1 MSHSTEYCR
10 ELQRRREI
18 RAHGSN
24 GIDTI
29 EVSND
34 RRMLTVF
41 FLNTLT
47 TAIAPAN
54 VVITGGARV
63 RDIKV
68 TDIRLHP
75 ADESDGDASMD
86 VAIDRPG
93 DTSTYRLSLVALD
106 DDGEPTSEPLPGIDP
121 RYASADFSFQFG
133 EPTHID
139 CRQPQVCPP
148 SVLPTPDI
156 NYLSRDYKSFRQ
168 LILDRLAVTIPDW
181 QEQHVPDTGVA
192 LVEILAYVA
201 DHLSYYQDAV
211 ATEAYLATARQRISV
226 RRHVRL
232 VDYAMHEGCNARTWV
247 FVHTDEDV
255 TIDPAATHFVAGYN
269 GGGAID
275 KSVLSPNEI
284 SLEMRGQLVV
294 FEPMAAG
301 PLALHVAHN
310 SIAFYV
316 WGDRQCC
323 LPAGATSATLRDT
336 LTMPAAGASEAKP
349 QAQAQ
354 AQAQEKRSPRKRSAK
369 VAEDKS
375 ATDKPAKYQAAQ
387 GTPPVG
393 ERALRLKPGDV
404 LLLEEISGSDGGPP
418 DPAHRH
424 LVRLIE
430 VKQSHDPLFD
440 QQPVVEVA
448 WAVEDALP
456 FSLCLSAA
464 DGKSNTD
471 ISLARGNI
479 VLADHG
485 NWTGQ
490 GSWIVG
496 EQLPQ
501 VVAGKKFRPILKAAA
516 LTFGQ
521 PVKRPVAATAQLFT
535 DPRAAV
541 PQLHL
546 TSIPAVDGGAPLFT
560 FADLEDPTALT
571 ARMADAQD
579 LASRTL
585 RDRLAGVTPTS
596 NTSDAN
602 AALKQR
608 LQSLLRTWTPCR
620 DLLSSNGNDLHFVV
634 EMDDQDFAHLRFGD
648 GQNGQAPGVGEQFT
662 ATYRVGIGVAGNVGA
677 ETITHVI
684 TTQPGLKPRNPL
696 AATGGTDPEPIARV
710 KLLAPKAYQSELV
723 RAVSAD
729 DYARLAERNPRVQRA
744 ACALQWAGTRYEAHV
759 AIDPRGTDA
768 VDHALLRQIQ
778 AELYRYRRI
787 GHDVV
792 VVPPTYVP
800 LDIAMTVQVLPG
812 YARGHLET
820 LLRNIFSDNRLP
832 DGSLGFFHPD
842 NLTFGESIYV
852 SRLVAAAQNVD
863 GVESVVVRRLQ
874 RRFETPN
881 HELDNGV
888 LPIGPLEVARLGSNR
903 ASPENGRFVLTVRGG
918 Q

>member
-1 MSHSTEYCR
+1 
-10 ELQRRREI
+10 
-18 RAHGSN
+18 
-24 GIDTI
+24 
-29 EVSND
+29 V
-34 RRMLTVF
+34 
-41 FLNTLT
+41 
-47 TAIAPAN
+47 PAN
-54 VVITGGARV
+54 VVISGGARV

-68 TDIRLHP
+68 TDIRLRA
-75 ADESDGDASMD
+75 ADEPDGDASMD

-93 DTSTYRLSLVALD
+93 DTSTYRLSLVALN
-106 DDGEPTSEPLPGIDP
+106 DDGEPTGDPMPGIDP
-121 RYASADFSFQFG
+121 RYAGADFSFQFG

-139 CRQPQVCPP
+139 CRQPQVCPR

-156 NYLSRDYKSFRQ
+156 NYLARDYQSFRQ
-168 LILDRLAVTIPDW
+168 LILDRLAVTVPDW
-181 QEQHVPDTGVA
+181 TEQHVPDTGVA

-232 VDYAMHEGCNARTWV
+232 VDYPMHEGCNARTWI
-247 FVHTDEDV
+247 FVNTDKDV
-255 TIDPAATHFVAGYN
+255 TIDPAATYFVAGYN
-269 GGGAID
+269 GGGAVD
-275 KSVLSPNEI
+275 KSVLSPNDI
-284 SLEMRGQLVV
+284 PLEMRGQLVT
-294 FEPMAAG
+294 FEPTAAVT
-301 PLALHVAHN
+301 LHVAHN
-310 SIAFYV
+310 SIYFYT

-323 LPAGATSATLRDT
+323 LPAGATSATLRDSWSSQ
-336 LTMPAAGASEAKP
+336 ASGASEAKP
-349 QAQAQ
+349 QTAS
-354 AQAQEKRSPRKRSAK
+354 QEERSSRKRSAK
-369 VAEDKS
+369 VADDKS
-375 ATDKPAKYQAAQ
+375 ATYKPAPDQAAP

-393 ERALRLKPGDV
+393 ERALRLKPGDM
-404 LLLEEISGSDGGPP
+404 LLLEEVSGLDGAPP

-424 LVRLIE
+424 LVRLTK
-430 VKQSHDPLFD
+430 VKQSYDPLYND
-440 QQPVVEVA
+440 QPVLEVA

-456 FSLCLSAA
+456 FSLCLCQA
-464 DGKSNTD
+464 DGKSNVD
-471 ISLARGNI
+471 ISVARGNI
-479 VLADHG
+479 LLADHG

-490 GSWIVG
+490 GSWIKD

-501 VVAGKKFRPILKAAA
+501 PVAGKKFRPTLKTAP

-521 PVKRPVAATAQLFT
+521 RAKRRAAAAAQLRT

-541 PQLHL
+541 PQLYL
-546 TSIPAVDGGAPLFT
+546 TSIPTVDGGSPLFT
-560 FADLEDPTALT
+560 FADLEDPSAMMT
-571 ARMADAQD
+571 RRADAQD

-585 RDRLAGVTPTS
+585 RDRLATATPAGAPA
-596 NTSDAN
+596 SDSADEN
-602 AALKQR
+602 ARLKQG

-634 EMDDQDFAHLRFGD
+634 EMDDQGFAHLRFGD
-648 GQNGQAPGVGEQFT
+648 GQNGQAPEVGEQFR

-677 ETITHVI
+677 ETITHVV
-684 TTQPGLKPRNPL
+684 TTQEGLKPRNPL
-696 AATGGTDPEPIARV
+696 AATSGTDPEPIARV
-710 KLLAPKAYQSELV
+710 KLLAPKAYQGDIV
-723 RAVSAD
+723 RAISAD

-759 AIDPRGTDA
+759 AIDPLGTDA

-787 GHDVV
+787 GYDVV

-820 LLRNIFSDNRLP
+820 LLRNIFSDHRLA
-832 DGSLGFFHPD
+832 DGTLGVFHPD
-842 NLTFGESIYV
+842 NLTFGESIYA
-852 SRLVAAAQNVD
+852 SRLIAAAQNID

-888 LPIGPLEVARLGSNR
+888 LPIGPLEVGRLGSNR
-903 ASPENGRFVLTVRGG
+903 AAPENGRFVLTVRGG

>member
-1 MSHSTEYCR
+1 ME
-10 ELQRRREI
+10 
-18 RAHGSN
+18 
-24 GIDTI
+24 
-29 EVSND
+29 
-34 RRMLTVF
+34 
-41 FLNTLT
+41 
-47 TAIAPAN
+47 
-54 VVITGGARV
+54 VVI
-63 RDIKV
+63 
-68 TDIRLHP
+68 
-75 ADESDGDASMD
+75 
-86 VAIDRPG
+86 DRTG

-106 DDGEPTSEPLPGIDP
+106 DDGEPTSEPMTGIDP

-139 CRQPQVCPP
+139 CKQAQVCPP
-148 SVLPTPDI
+148 SALPMPDI
-156 NYLSRDYKSFRQ
+156 NYLARDYKSFRQ
-168 LILDRLAVTIPDW
+168 LILDRLAVTVRDW

-232 VDYAMHEGCNARTWV
+232 VDYTMHEGCNARTLV
-247 FVHTDEDV
+247 FVQTDQDT
-255 TIDPAATHFVAGYN
+255 TIDPATTHFVAGYN
-269 GGGAID
+269 GGGAVD
-275 KSVLSPNEI
+275 KSVLSPDEI
-284 SLEMRGQLVV
+284 PLEMHGQLVV

-301 PLALHVAHN
+301 PLALQVAHN
-310 SIAFYV
+310 CIYFYT

-336 LTMPAAGASEAKP
+336 LSAPASSASAAKP
-349 QAQAQ
+349 QTQT
-354 AQAQEKRSPRKRSAK
+354 QEKRSPRERSAK

-375 ATDKPAKYQAAQ
+375 ATDKLVTDQTAQ
-387 GTPPVG
+387 SAPPDG
-393 ERALRLKPGDV
+393 ERSLRLKPGDL
-404 LLLEEISGSDGGPP
+404 LLLEEISGLDGGPA
-418 DPAHRH
+418 DPEHRH
-424 LVRLIE
+424 LVRLTE
-430 VKQSHDPLFD
+430 VKQAYDPLFD
-440 QQPVVEVA
+440 DQPVVEVA

-456 FSLCLSAA
+456 FSLRLSAA
-464 DGKSNTD
+464 DGKSNVD
-471 ISLARGNI
+471 ISVARGNI

-485 NWTGQ
+485 NWAGQ
-490 GSWIVG
+490 GNWIVG

-501 VVAGKKFRPILKAAA
+501 PVAGKKFQPTLKAAP

-521 PVKRPVAATAQLFT
+521 PVRRTVAAAAQLRT

-546 TSIPAVDGGAPLFT
+546 TSIPVVDGGAPLFT
-560 FADLEDPTALT
+560 FADLKDPTALM

-585 RDRLAGVTPTS
+585 RLAGVTPTS
-596 NTSDAN
+596 NGSVAN
-602 AALKQR
+602 AALKQG
-608 LQSLLRTWTPCR
+608 LQSLLRIWTPQR

-634 EMDDQDFAHLRFGD
+634 EMDDQGFAHLRFGD
-648 GQNGQAPGVGEQFT
+648 GQNGQAPEVGEQFT

-684 TTQPGLKPRNPL
+684 TTQLGLKPRNPL

-710 KLLAPKAYQSELV
+710 KLLAPKAYQGELV
-723 RAVSAD
+723 RAISAD
-729 DYARLAERNPRVQRA
+729 DYARLAERNPQVQRA

-759 AIDPRGTDA
+759 AIDPLGTDA
-768 VDHALLRQIQ
+768 IDHALLRQIQ

-792 VVPPTYVP
+792 VVPATYVP
-800 LDIAMTVQVLPG
+800 IDIAMTVRILSG

-820 LLRNIFSDNRLP
+820 LLRGIFSDHRLP
-832 DGSLGFFHPD
+832 DGTLGFFHPD
-842 NLTFGESIYV
+842 NLTFGENIYV
-852 SRLVAAAQNVD
+852 SRLVAAAQNAD
-863 GVESVVVRRLQ
+863 GVESVVVTRLQ

-903 ASPENGRFVLTVRGG
+903 ASPENGRFVLTVRGA